1 MATTRSRKRRD
12 DAAEHF
18 ANPHPAL
25 RNALQTSTTT
35 TSASASSSAAPEVIV
50 IDSTSPQPSSFN
62 RYAANYNP
70 PLQLRSQQHQQHQS
84 QSQTNS
90 ASLYLQERAL
100 CPPSSQQHQQYIP
113 SNSASFSY
121 QQQQQSQAP
130 LSSTAQTY
138 PSSLQS
144 GAREQNTSYGS
155 LSGNYSAGEV
165 YLAMILEFACSGKN
179 AAHAASARQPFPR
192 VCPGWSQQSFP
203 WSFQNSHWR
212 FAFNYTFFFNPEM
225 APNLRNYNHLPHS
238 QYLPSYGA
246 PPPVGSYYSSLMP
259 FELNGNGSLQS
270 QYYTSQQPNSSPI
283 DPGRSYPATPADSSS
298 GGPVAAALRLP
309 PAAAPLTYYAAPP
322 SQPAP
327 PQRLVS
333 HHQQHLHHQQQQQQ
347 QHQHQPQAYLPPP
360 QPNYMPVIDLT
371 CTSPPSAPVGKRR
384 KRDSYYDHQSLQR
397 TVHQPYVQLP
407 PFPMATTAAAAAVM
421 AKQLPYGAATRK
433 IPRPLSLASS
443 GAEPAPWLPLPDLS
457 ADVPPNAPPC
467 ADKEGFF
474 IVTDDCEITA
484 RYKVLRLLGQGTFG
498 KVLEVLDREQNQRV
512 AIKVVRALQKY
523 TDASHVEIKVLR
535 CLEEH
540 DPYQES
546 HCIPLL
552 STFVYR
558 NHTCMVFPLLSQSV
572 FDYLK
577 ENQFVPF
584 LPHQTAEIALQLT
597 QAVVFM
603 HGLKLIHTDL
613 KPENV
618 MIVDTASEL
627 IPGVRRTSKMR
638 RRLLDTRVR
647 LIDFGSSIFEKDYHS
662 SIVSTRHYRAP
673 EILLGAGWSYPC
685 DIWSLGCIL
694 VELVTGDALF
704 QTHENIEHLAMME
717 NVLGPVPTHLTR
729 IPTAEKY
736 FTKGKLLYPR
746 ADTTKQSKKNVAKTK
761 PLRDIISPKDKYA
774 ERLLDLVSR
783 MLKYDPTERISARDA
798 LAHPYF
804 SEPLPVPRSVA
815 AAAAAAAG
823 SSGSSGGGGTAAV
836 TTTTTRRT
844 ARNRG

>member
-25 RNALQTSTTT
+25 RSALQTSTTT

-50 IDSTSPQPSSFN
+50 IDSTSPQPSSLN

-100 CPPSSQQHQQYIP
+100 CPPPSQQHQQYIP

-155 LSGNYSAGEV
+155 LSGNYSA
-165 YLAMILEFACSGKN
+165 
-179 AAHAASARQPFPR
+179 
-192 VCPGWSQQSFP
+192 
-203 WSFQNSHWR
+203 
-212 FAFNYTFFFNPEM
+212 EM
-225 APNLRNYNHLPHS
+225 APNLHTYNHLPHS

-246 PPPVGSYYSSLMP
+246 PPPVGSYYSSLLP
-259 FELNGNGSLQS
+259 YELNGNGSLQS

-298 GGPVAAALRLP
+298 GGPIAAALRLP
-309 PAAAPLTYYAAPP
+309 PAAAPLSYYAAPP

-333 HHQQHLHHQQQQQQ
+333 HHQQHLHHQPQQQQQQ
-347 QHQHQPQAYLPPP
+347 QHQSQTYLPPP

-384 KRDSYYDHQSLQR
+384 KRDTYYDHQALQR

-694 VELVTGDALF
+694 VELVTGDTLF

-729 IPTAEKY
+729 TPTAEKY

-815 AAAAAAAG
+815 AAAAAAAAAG
-823 SSGSSGGGGTAAV
+823 SSGSSGGGTAAV
-836 TTTTTRRT
+836 TTTTTTRRT

>member
-25 RNALQTSTTT
+25 RSALQSSTTT

-50 IDSTSPQPSSFN
+50 IDSTSPEPSSLH

-70 PLQLRSQQHQQHQS
+70 PLHSRTQQQQQQS

-90 ASLYLQERAL
+90 TSLYSQERAPA
-100 CPPSSQQHQQYIP
+100 PPPSQQHQQYIP

-130 LSSTAQTY
+130 LSSPAQAY

-155 LSGNYSAGEV
+155 LSGNYSA
-165 YLAMILEFACSGKN
+165 
-179 AAHAASARQPFPR
+179 
-192 VCPGWSQQSFP
+192 
-203 WSFQNSHWR
+203 
-212 FAFNYTFFFNPEM
+212 EM
-225 APNLRNYNHLPHS
+225 APNIRNYNHLPHS

-246 PPPVGSYYSSLMP
+246 PPPISSYYSSLMP
-259 FELNGNGSLQS
+259 YELNGSGTLQS
-270 QYYTSQQPNSSPI
+270 QYYISQQPNSSPI
-283 DPGRSYPATPADSSS
+283 EPARSYPATPADSSS
-298 GGPVAAALRLP
+298 GGPIAAALRLP
-309 PAAAPLTYYAAPP
+309 PAAAPLSYYAAPL

-327 PQRLVS
+327 PQRLAP
-333 HHQQHLHHQQQQQQ
+333 HHQQQQQQQHLHHQQQQ
-347 QHQHQPQAYLPPP
+347 PQAYLLPP

-371 CTSPPSAPVGKRR
+371 CTSPPSAPIGKRR
-384 KRDSYYDHQSLQR
+384 KRDTYYDHQFLQR

-407 PFPMATTAAAAAVM
+407 PFPMTTTAAAGM
-421 AKQLPYGAATRK
+421 AKQPPYGAVSGK

-498 KVLEVLDREQNQRV
+498 KVLEVLDREQNRKV

-577 ENQFVPF
+577 ENQFMAF

-627 IPGVRRTSKMR
+627 VPGVRRTSKMR
-638 RRLLDTRVR
+638 RRLLNTRVR

-729 IPTAEKY
+729 TPTAEKY

-746 ADTTKQSKKNVAKTK
+746 AETTKQSKKNVAKTK
-761 PLRDIISPKDKYA
+761 PLRDIIAPKDKYA

-815 AAAAAAAG
+815 AAAAT
-823 SSGSSGGGGTAAV
+823 SSGSSGGGGTAAGTAV
-836 TTTTTRRT
+836 TATRRT